1 MEKIYTFDG
10 ENVSENDMM
19 KVFSENPDCG
29 MAVVYTE
36 RTGGRELV
44 NGRMTWIDRV
54 QTKVLPFS
62 NRKPALDYIRFLGSQ
77 TNRSISDIHIEVA
90 D

>member
-44 NGRMTWIDRV
+44 NGRMRWIDRV
-54 QTKVLPFS
+54 QTKVVPFAS
-62 NRKPALDYIRFLGSQ
+62 RKPALDYIGFLRSQ
-77 TNRSISDIHIEVA
+77 TNRSISDIYIEVS

>member
-10 ENVSENDMM
+10 ENISEDDIR

-44 NGRMTWIDRV
+44 NGRMTWIDLV
-54 QTKVLPFS
+54 QTKVVPFAS
-62 NRKPALDYIRFLGSQ
+62 RNPAFDYIGFLGSQ

>member
-1 MEKIYTFDG
+1 MDNFYTFDG
-10 ENVSENDMM
+10 ENVSEDDL
-19 KVFSENPDCG
+19 KRVFSENPDCG

-54 QTKVLPFS
+54 QTKVIPFAK
-62 NRKPALDYIRFLGSQ
+62 RKPALDYIGFLRSQ
-77 TNRSISDIHIEVA
+77 TNRSISDMHIEVA

>member
-1 MEKIYTFDG
+1 MEKIYNFDG
-10 ENVSENDMM
+10 ENISEDDIR

-54 QTKVLPFS
+54 QTKMVPFRD
-62 NRKPALDYIRFLGSQ
+62 RKPAFDYIAFLGSQ
-77 TNRSISDIHIEVA
+77 TNRSISDIYIKVA

>member
-10 ENVSENDMM
+10 ENLSEDDIRE
-19 KVFSENPDCG
+19 VFSENPDCG

-36 RTGGRELV
+36 YTGGRELV
-44 NGRMTWIDRV
+44 NGRMTWIDRA
-54 QTKVLPFS
+54 QTKMIPFR
-62 NRKPALDYIRFLGSQ
+62 NRKPAFDHIAFLRSQ